1 VLDVMLPKRDGF
13 AVVRSLRDHGI
24 ATPVLMLTAR
34 DAVADKVAGL
44 DLLRRARHGGK
55 AGAGFGRLRR
65 TR

>member
-44 DLLRRARHGGK
+44 DLLRRARHGGE